1 MARSRLA
8 VLLLAPLAV
17 LPAACGGGDD
27 TGGLPTVPDSS
38 APTSAT
44 PGTPSA
50 TSSASPTPTT
60 QPTRSVG
67 KYRNLTVDLRRPA
80 GLTAGASAAVVTFQQ
95 LHLAFGALA
104 AGESSPPPM
113 SRSAEPVVV
122 KYLDAVLKPQLGR
135 KEHSG
140 GTMTVRV
147 TKAQAS
153 GEVAAVNGCLDQTKL
168 ITYRANGTK
177 YVDASVRRSP
187 TLTIQTTL
195 SRSAGI
201 WKVSNYVLKETR
213 C

>member
-1 MARSRLA
+1 MVRSRLA

-27 TGGLPTVPDSS
+27 TGGLPTVSDSS
-38 APTSAT
+38 APASAT

-50 TSSASPTPTT
+50 TGSASPAPTT

-67 KYRNLTVDLRRPA
+67 KYGNLTVDLRRPS
-80 GLTAGASAAVVTFQQ
+80 GLSASASAAVVTFQQ
-95 LHLAFGALA
+95 LHLSFGALA
-104 AGESSPPPM
+104 AGASSLPM

-147 TKAQAS
+147 TKAQVS

-168 ITYRANGTK
+168 ITYRVNGTK
-177 YVDASVRRSP
+177 YVDASIRRNP

-195 SRSAGI
+195 SRSSGM
-201 WKVSNYVLKETR
+201 WRVSNYVLKESR